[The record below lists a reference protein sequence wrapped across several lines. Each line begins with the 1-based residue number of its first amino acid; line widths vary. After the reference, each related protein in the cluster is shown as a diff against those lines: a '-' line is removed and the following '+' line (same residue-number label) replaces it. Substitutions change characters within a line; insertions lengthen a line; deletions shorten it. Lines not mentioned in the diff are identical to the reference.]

1 MDSTNLGENQCICG
15 LDFDSWDKLVQ
26 HCSNHPKNS
35 FVCSWK
41 YKVGDVNR
49 KKRKVDTGIADEP
62 ALNFLLIIKPKHNL
76 NPELGMTGLEYIFE
90 KHYLI
95 AADKFVSSLK
105 IKMWFIYDGID
116 YVVPF
121 YKE

>member
-1 MDSTNLGENQCICG
+1 MDSTDLGENQCICG

-26 HCSNHPKNS
+26 HHSNHLKNL

-41 YKVGDVNR
+41 YKVGDINR

-62 ALNFLLIIKPKHNL
+62 ALNFPLIIKLKHNL
-76 NPELGMTGLEYIFE
+76 NPELGTTGPEHIFE

-95 AADKFVSSLK
+95 TADEFVSSSK
-105 IKMWFIYDGID
+105 IKMRFIYDSID
-116 YVVPF
+116 YIVPF